1 MNTNGS
7 VRGGISLP
15 GGKLV
20 TEIELKGVRLSAD
33 KRPPCYCSQ
42 SPVDGSRSDRKV
54 TAASDGAYQH
64 FKEKKASVE
73 LIIFSLCKQKSTAG
87 LV

>member
-1 MNTNGS
+1 MNTKCS
-7 VRGGISLP
+7 VQGRILLP

-20 TEIELKGVRLSAD
+20 MEIELKGVRLSAEAL
-33 KRPPCYCSQ
+33 CYCSQ
-42 SPVDGSRSDRKV
+42 YPVDGSRSDRKV

-73 LIIFSLCKQKSTAG
+73 LIIFSLCKQKSTEG